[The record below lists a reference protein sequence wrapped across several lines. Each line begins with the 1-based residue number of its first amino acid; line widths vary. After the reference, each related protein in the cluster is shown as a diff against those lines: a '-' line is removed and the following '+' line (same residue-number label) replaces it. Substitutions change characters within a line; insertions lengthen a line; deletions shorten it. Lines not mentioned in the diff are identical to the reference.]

1 MSVPRAFFAA
11 LLCAASLSAQAGQS
25 FTYAP
30 TPVFAGT
37 PTVFTDT
44 STTGGV
50 VANLWQLDGQYYG
63 GGCGCRTLNQTH
75 TFATNGWKTA
85 SLILIYGN
93 GTSTT
98 VSQSIY
104 VDLPI
109 TANANA
115 PLSTGCA
122 PANLPFNGS
131 GSYTP
136 NGGALNY
143 SWAFSDGG
151 TANGQY
157 VSHTFATGGAHW
169 ADLTITDFTG
179 ASDTDRVNV
188 TVGQPTASYSIVG
201 PSTVCIGATLQVA
214 LTVGGTPPFTAYW
227 SDGVVQTLTSA
238 GTHYRF
244 KQATSAGTVNLAP
257 TSVYDAT
264 PCYATTITGS
274 AVFTVQPAATGALS
288 GDDLVSH
295 GEVGE
300 LKVALTGTP
309 PFTVTWADGLVQTAA
324 GFELVRRVNPATTTT
339 YAVQSLSDA
348 AACGATVSPSSL
360 TLTVLSAIPAAGR
373 AYTVNGTG
381 LQLRRV
387 RLADGVTEATLP
399 LSVTGFAAVN
409 ARSLVR
415 RPGTHDYYVLVTG
428 GGTAAIALLDETTGV
443 GALLGTYALPLREI
457 GFDKLGR
464 LVATEQASGAG
475 FFAPPKHLI
484 DLATGAATPTTSGPT
499 PNATLH
505 LAASPNGLTT
515 FALYG
520 TTTPD
525 GKTFVDYDGFI
536 APFGNPGPLH
546 YRAGEFTGTIDAL
559 SYANGYD
566 FVATLG
572 ADYYAVFGASR
583 SVVKLGTF
591 DHGAAGLACAPDAFL
606 GLPGSGDDLR
616 HRVGVNGVFTA
627 EGRRAAPP
635 GTTLTLRT
643 SSPTGG
649 LAGAVAVLYAD
660 VYLDGAEPTLSPFG
674 VPGIH
679 IGFPSGIVLAQFPLP
694 GSGDVDLPLGVP
706 PGLAGIVARTQ
717 PIVFDP
723 SAKNG
728 AFAVGEACET
738 VFVP

>member
-1 MSVPRAFFAA
+1 MSVPRALFAA

-37 PTVFTDT
+37 PTLFTDT
-44 STTGGV
+44 STTPGV
-50 VANLWQLDGQYYG
+50 FASLWHIDGQYYG
-63 GGCGCRTLNQTH
+63 AGCGCRLLTQTH
-75 TFATNGWKTA
+75 TFSTNGWKTA

-93 GTSTT
+93 GSSTT

-115 PLSTGCA
+115 PLPTGCA
-122 PANLPFNGS
+122 PANLLFNGY

-136 NGGALNY
+136 NGGNLTY

-151 TANGQY
+151 TASGGS
-157 VSHTFATGGAHW
+157 VSHVFTTGGQHW

-179 ASDTDRVNV
+179 ASDSDRVYV
-188 TVGQPTASYSIVG
+188 TVGQPTASYTISG
-201 PSTVCIGATLQVA
+201 PSTVCLGATVQVSV
-214 LTVGGTPPFTAYW
+214 TVGGTPPFTAYW
-227 SDGVVQTLTSA
+227 NDGVVQTFAAA
-238 GTHYRF
+238 GTHVRT
-244 KQATSAGTVNLAP
+244 KQLTSVGTTNLVL
-257 TSVYDAT
+257 TNVYDAT
-264 PCYATTITGS
+264 PCYATSIAGS
-274 AVFTVQPAATGALS
+274 AVFTALPAATGALT
-288 GDDLVSH
+288 GDDLFSH
-295 GEVGE
+295 GEAGE

-309 PFTVTWADGLVQTAA
+309 PFTVTWTDGLVQTTP
-324 GFELVRRVNPATTTT
+324 GFEIVRRVNPATTTT

-348 AACGATVSPSSL
+348 SACGATVSPASL
-360 TLTVLSAIPAAGR
+360 TVTVLPAIPAAGR

-387 RLADGVTEATLP
+387 RLADGVTEATMP
-399 LSVTGFAAVN
+399 LSVPGFTAVN

-443 GALLGTYALPLREI
+443 GALLGTYPLPLREI

-464 LVATEQASGAG
+464 LLATEQASGSQ

-484 DLATGAATPTTSGPT
+484 DLATGAATPTAGGPT
-499 PNATLH
+499 PNATIH

-525 GKTFVDYDGFI
+525 GKTFVDYDAFI
-536 APFGNPGPLH
+536 LPFGNPGPLF
-546 YRAGEFTGTIDAL
+546 YRAGEFSGTIDAL

-572 ADYYAVFGASR
+572 ADYYAIFGASR

-616 HRVGVNGVFTA
+616 HRIAVNGVFTN
-627 EGRRAAPP
+627 EGRRTAAP

-643 SSPTGG
+643 SSPTNGF
-649 LAGAVAVLYAD
+649 AGALATLYAD
-660 VYLDGAEPTLSPFG
+660 VYLDGAEPTLSPYG
-674 VPGIH
+674 IPGIH

-694 GSGDVDLPLGVP
+694 ATGDVDLPLGVP
-706 PGLAGIVARTQ
+706 PGLAGLVARTQ